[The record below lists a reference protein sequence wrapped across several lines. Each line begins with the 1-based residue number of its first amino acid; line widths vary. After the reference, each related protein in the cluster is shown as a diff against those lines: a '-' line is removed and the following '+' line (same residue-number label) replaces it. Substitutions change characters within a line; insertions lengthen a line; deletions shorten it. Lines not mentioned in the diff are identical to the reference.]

1 MDAYIAQW
9 IGARPKQEDAYAV
22 RHFPEGSLAVLCDGM
37 GGHDAGAAASRL
49 AADTFADTFAD
60 EAQLPLNIRLQEA
73 LEAAND
79 AVGAYFGERGG
90 YGGTTLVAAYVGQ
103 GLLRWISVG
112 DSSLQLIRR
121 GRMVRLNADH
131 SLRGMFRNCP
141 GGGAPSGAAHM
152 LRSAV
157 TGEEI
162 TLVDAPPMPY
172 PLLPGDCLLLASDGA
187 DEVLEHTSPQHFF
200 VPDASP
206 AAAVVE
212 LCRERNNPA
221 ADNVTVISLT
231 ADVMA

>member
-37 GGHDAGAAASRL
+37 GGHEAGAAASRL
-49 AADTFADTFAD
+49 AADTFVDTFAD

-79 AVGAYFGERGG
+79 AVGAYFGEHGG
-90 YGGTTLVAAYVGQ
+90 YGGTTLVAAFVGQ

-112 DSSLQLIRR
+112 DSSLQLIRG

-131 SLRGMFRNCP
+131 SLRGMFRDCP

-152 LRSAV
+152 LHSAV
-157 TGEEI
+157 TGEAI
-162 TLVDAPPMPY
+162 SLVDAPPMPY

-187 DEVLEHTSPQHFF
+187 DEVLEHTAPQRFF

-212 LCRERNNPA
+212 LCRERNNPC
-221 ADNVTVISLT
+221 ADNVTVISL
-231 ADVMA
+231 MPGM

>member
-22 RHFPEGSLAVLCDGM
+22 RHFPEGTLAVVCDGM
-37 GGHDAGAAASRL
+37 GGHDDGAAASRT
-49 AADTFADTFAD
+49 AAETFVDTFVEET
-60 EAQLPLNIRLQEA
+60 QLPLHIRLQEA

-79 AVGAYFGERGG
+79 AVGAYFEEHGG
-90 YGGTTLVAAYVGQ
+90 YGGTTLVAAFVGQ

-131 SLRGMFRNCP
+131 SLRGMFRDCP
-141 GGGAPSGAAHM
+141 GGGAPSGSAHM

-162 TLVDAPPMPY
+162 SLIDSPPMPY

-187 DEVLEHTSPQHFF
+187 DDVLDHTDPKCFF

-212 LCRERNNPA
+212 LCRERNNPV
-221 ADNVTVISLT
+221 ADNVTVVSLQT
-231 ADVMA
+231 DVIA

>member
-22 RHFPEGSLAVLCDGM
+22 RHFPAGSLAVLCDGM

-49 AADTFADTFAD
+49 AADAFADTFA
-60 EAQLPLNIRLQEA
+60 EETELPLNIRLQEA

-79 AVGAYFGERGG
+79 AVGDYFRRHGG

-112 DSSLQLIRR
+112 DSSLRLIRR

-131 SLRGMFRNCP
+131 SMRGVLKEF
-141 GGGAPSGAAHM
+141 AGAAAAGASGHM

-162 TLVDAPPMPY
+162 SLVDAPPMPY

-187 DEVLEHTSPQHFF
+187 DDVLDHTDPQRFF
-200 VPDASP
+200 VPNASP
-206 AAAVVE
+206 AAMVVD
-212 LCRERNNPA
+212 LCREQDGPF
-221 ADNVTVISLT
+221 ADNTTVISLMSE
-231 ADVMA
+231 A